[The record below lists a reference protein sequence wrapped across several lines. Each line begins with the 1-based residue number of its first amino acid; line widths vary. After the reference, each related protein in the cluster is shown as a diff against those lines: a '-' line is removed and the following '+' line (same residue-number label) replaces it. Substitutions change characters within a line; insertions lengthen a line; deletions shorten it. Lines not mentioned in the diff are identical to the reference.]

1 MHENCMNVYV
11 NRFSH
16 HAGNGQAC
24 VEVYVEPTTT
34 CLGIIPVTIPIP
46 LANGQQIFIQVLVDP
61 EIPFF
66 TPACATV
73 QVSTSA
79 PQC

>member
-1 MHENCMNVYV
+1 MENLITKLSCAICSYH
-11 NRFSH
+11 S
-16 HAGNGQAC
+16 GNGQAC

-34 CLGIIPVTIPIP
+34 CRGIIPITIPIP

-61 EIPFF
+61 VIPFLNSQE
-66 TPACATV
+66 CATV
-73 QVSTSA
+73 RVNA